1 MYKSVLLEQ
10 VCPEIFYEMMLSMRS
25 MRQQNS
31 ELTEKLWNSAF
42 DWCQVNGHIF
52 VQVQF
57 VTIRLTQVYIIYKEN
72 V

>member
-1 MYKSVLLEQ
+1 MILGMERIMYKSVLLEQ

-31 ELTEKLWNSAF
+31 ELTEKLWNSAL
-42 DWCQVNGHIF
+42 
-52 VQVQF
+52 QF